1 MIRAFSRRDI
11 IRQARGLALATPFLS
26 LIACDGG
33 AGRRL
38 TLITGTTMGTSY
50 SVKIPHLPTQ
60 VDRHALEADIARILE
75 TVNAQMSTYRPDS
88 ELSRFNAGSA
98 ASWTEVSSETLRV
111 VEAALGTSRL
121 VEGAFD
127 PTIGPLV
134 ELWGFGPGGRAPN
147 VPTEDRIQDLL
158 RNINYGHLRTKAVP
172 AALGKAR
179 EGLRVDLS
187 GIAKGFAVDKLA
199 EQLERIG
206 IEYYLVEIGGE
217 LRGRGYSPRGDIWR
231 VGIERPSPASGT
243 VQRVVRLGGQAL
255 ATSGDY
261 RIFFER
267 DGARYSHILDPRN
280 GRPVDH
286 GLASVTVVAPS
297 TLEADALSTALMVL
311 GPEVGFELARRDGIA
326 AFFIAKTDRG
336 FAERI
341 APEFAPYLIT

>member
-1 MIRAFSRRDI
+1 
-11 IRQARGLALATPFLS
+11 
-26 LIACDGG
+26 
-33 AGRRL
+33 
-38 TLITGTTMGTSY
+38 
-50 SVKIPHLPTQ
+50 
-60 VDRHALEADIARILE
+60 
-75 TVNAQMSTYRPDS
+75 MSTYRPDS

-158 RNINYGHLRTKAVP
+158 RNINYGHLRTRAAP

-199 EQLERIG
+199 EHLERIG

-217 LRGRGYSPRGDIWR
+217 LRGRGYSPRGHLASR
-231 VGIERPSPASGT
+231 NREAFPGI
-243 VQRVVRLGGQAL
+243 
-255 ATSGDY
+255 
-261 RIFFER
+261 R
-267 DGARYSHILDPRN
+267 DGATGRAPR
-280 GRPVDH
+280 R
-286 GLASVTVVAPS
+286 A
-297 TLEADALSTALMVL
+297 
-311 GPEVGFELARRDGIA
+311 GPGHLR
-326 AFFIAKTDRG
+326 
-336 FAERI
+336 
-341 APEFAPYLIT
+341 